1 MARHY
6 DRRHHYS
13 DCIVNACQR
22 LRLLEADI
30 LFVSFLFL
38 FLFLLL
44 FRWWGQGEGKGGG
57 PYVRRLPKKTEEKIN
72 SGQPLGRVLFFFGF
86 FFGGGVVLFRDAAL
100 VRIFDGSRNGKPPK
114 KTLDFIVYSSFFSSS
129 SADYFVLFFMFLE
142 VPMGGVSRLETVF
155 LLSICFVS
163 LFCFICVFVCVFYCF
178 FCEGTKRKFPTG
190 TMSSFLFSVKLGKTK
205 NTRKCFKTN
214 TRGSQ
219 NSNPIDE
226 NFPSKIKKNLKKGNK
241 NRHTKKTRPTP
252 QRPNSKC
259 VRGQRRGGGARGAG
273 LGNLINV

>member
-1 MARHY
+1 MVGA
-6 DRRHHYS
+6 
-13 DCIVNACQR
+13 
-22 LRLLEADI
+22 
-30 LFVSFLFL
+30 
-38 FLFLLL
+38 
-44 FRWWGQGEGKGGG
+44 GGG
-57 PYVRRLPKKTEEKIN
+57 ERGRSLRATITKKTEEKIN
-72 SGQPLGRVLFFFGF
+72 SGQPLGRGLFFLGF
-86 FFGGGVVLFRDAAL
+86 FFGGG
-100 VRIFDGSRNGKPPK
+100 
-114 KTLDFIVYSSFFSSS
+114 
-129 SADYFVLFFMFLE
+129 
-142 VPMGGVSRLETVF
+142 
-155 LLSICFVS
+155 
-163 LFCFICVFVCVFYCF
+163 LFCFEMLRWCGFSTVREMENPQKKRSISLFILLFFLLPVLIISFFFLCSSRSPWVVCPDWRRFFYCRFVSFPYSVLFVFLCVFSIVF

-190 TMSSFLFSVKLGKTK
+190 TMSSFLFSVKLGKSK